1 MFLKLAL
8 VAFWSLWFAV
18 VLFTNLCS
26 AAKALGWLPEAWRL
40 SSRNYEAV
48 AKATAV
54 YRPPP
59 WLPGALFAGVM
70 LWQLAAAIL
79 LARACAVSAHAS
91 AVDLGAVDLAFSAA
105 IGLWAA
111 FMIADELTLHYEF
124 ERTHELLFVSQLATL
139 VAIHVL
145 PD

>member
-8 VAFWSLWFAV
+8 TAFWAFWFAV
-18 VLFTNLCS
+18 VFVTNFCS
-26 AAKALGWLPEAWRL
+26 VAKALGWLPEAWRL

-48 AKATAV
+48 VKATSI
-54 YRPPP
+54 YRPPRWVP
-59 WLPGALFAGVM
+59 ATLFAGVM

-79 LARACAVSAHAS
+79 LACTLAVSLHAGRI
-91 AVDLGAVDLAFSAA
+91 DLPVANFAFSTA
-105 IGLWAA
+105 IALWAA

-124 ERTHELLFVSQLATL
+124 ERTHELLFIAQLATL
-139 VAIHVL
+139 LALHLL

>member
-18 VLFTNLCS
+18 VFFTNLCS
-26 AAKALGWLPEAWRL
+26 AARALGWLPETWRL

-48 AKATAV
+48 VKATSV
-54 YRPPP
+54 YRPPA
-59 WLPGALFAGVM
+59 WLPAALFAGVM
-70 LWQLAAAIL
+70 LWQLAATIL
-79 LARACAVSAHAS
+79 LVRAWAVSARGPAL
-91 AVDLGAVDLAFSAA
+91 DFGAVDTAFTAA

-139 VAIHVL
+139 VALHLL